1 MPWNRARQ
9 AKLKQPENKGKKI
22 SLCFYVAAI
31 FTAIIIAVSFF
42 LNGEDKKVSKELP
55 RKTKK
60 ISRVSA
66 AKKMKPSIRKDI
78 TENTNQETNVA
89 KKSISPR
96 KGKHSGRF
104 VDVSKAI
111 FIPRKDPPRR
121 FVNDAEE
128 DIASLLEVIPGEMLI
143 GEINYHKKNRF
154 VDSLKAAIKNPTTV
168 TPDDSPYTV
177 ELKNAVQD
185 VISDLSQRM
194 QSGEDV
200 AKIMHQSRAEL
211 QDLGIYRMEL
221 QNELKSIRK
230 ETDITASEYEQFVEA
245 ANKML
250 EKKGAE
256 PLKTPKIIYRQLQL
270 REKRNQ
276 K

>member
-1 MPWNRARQ
+1 
-9 AKLKQPENKGKKI
+9 
-22 SLCFYVAAI
+22 
-31 FTAIIIAVSFF
+31 
-42 LNGEDKKVSKELP
+42 
-55 RKTKK
+55 
-60 ISRVSA
+60 
-66 AKKMKPSIRKDI
+66 
-78 TENTNQETNVA
+78 
-89 KKSISPR
+89 
-96 KGKHSGRF
+96 
-104 VDVSKAI
+104 
-111 FIPRKDPPRR
+111 
-121 FVNDAEE
+121 
-128 DIASLLEVIPGEMLI
+128 
-143 GEINYHKKNRF
+143 
-154 VDSLKAAIKNPTTV
+154 
-168 TPDDSPYTV
+168 
-177 ELKNAVQD
+177 
-185 VISDLSQRM
+185 M

-256 PLKTPKIIYRQLQL
+256 QLKTPKIIYRQLQL